1 MINWRHKLL
10 IKIRKSYF
18 RKIGISDNNSVF
30 MCKKVNVKDESL
42 IKSSGSLL
50 EMWKKIKLRVSK
62 LYLVYKKN
70 LFTENRREERW
81 GIQLNWESVNKMFY
95 WKSFK

>member
-1 MINWRHKLL
+1 
-10 IKIRKSYF
+10 
-18 RKIGISDNNSVF
+18 

-62 LYLVYKKN
+62 LYLVYKKH
-70 LFTENRREERW
+70 LLTENRREERW
-81 GIQLNWESVNKMFY
+81 GIQLNWERVNKMFY
-95 WKSFK
+95 